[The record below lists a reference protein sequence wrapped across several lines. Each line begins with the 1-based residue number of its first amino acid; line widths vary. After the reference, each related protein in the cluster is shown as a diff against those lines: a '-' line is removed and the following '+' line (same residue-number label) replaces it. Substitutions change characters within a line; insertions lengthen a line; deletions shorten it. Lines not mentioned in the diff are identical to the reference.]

1 MRSRKDFLQ
10 QGAMN
15 GLLITTI
22 VLGVLMAAFG
32 VVMVWALLNYTDQ
45 KNNVDGK
52 IASAVADARRAQS
65 EEDDAKFAEREKE
78 PYDRFTGPDDLGRV
92 EFNYPKTWSVY
103 IAKDGRSGGYE
114 AYLNPVK
121 VPPVTT
127 SQQFALR
134 VRVEERT
141 YESVVRSYES
151 RVQRGDL
158 RSSAVTVSGYS
169 GTRLDGKFSNDITG
183 AMVLFKVRDKTL
195 VVTTDA
201 KIFQNDFDKIILK
214 SLSFNP

>member
-1 MRSRKDFLQ
+1 MQNKENFLQ
-10 QGAMN
+10 HGGVN

-22 VLGVLMAAFG
+22 VLGVLVAGFG
-32 VVMVWALLNYTDQ
+32 SVMIWALVNYTDQ

-52 IASAVADARRAQS
+52 VAIAVAEARRVQG
-65 EEDDAKFAEREKE
+65 EEDEGKFAEREKE

-92 EFNYPKTWSVY
+92 EFDYPKTWSVY
-103 IAKDGRSGGYE
+103 IAKPGGSGPYE

-121 VPPVTT
+121 VPPVSS

-141 YESVVRSYES
+141 YESVLRTYEGT
-151 RVQRGDL
+151 VKRGDL
-158 RSSAVTVSGYS
+158 RSSAVSVSGYT
-169 GTRLDGKFSNDITG
+169 GTRLDGKFSNDIEG
-183 AMVLFKVRDKTL
+183 SMVLFKVRDKTL
-195 VVTTDA
+195 IVATDA
-201 KIFQNDFDKIILK
+201 KVFQNDFDKIILK